1 MAFSALL
8 RGSISSWP
16 HRSHRSLMSIPTR
29 STVQTLPP
37 QGCCFFQLNSLIQAQ
52 IHINLSPIFQRSSTT
67 AHTLDYQKRIGRC
80 IAMRRTCYLPEGV
93 GPLFPDHQSLAAIRE
108 AMESQTVLEGMAV
121 RCDSRRDLHI
131 RFGGWEGVI
140 PRQEAAHPAISGAER
155 DISVLSR
162 VGKPTCFTITDISVD
177 GGGKPRLLLSRRRAQ
192 EQAMAWLLENAV
204 PGAVIPAR
212 VTHLASFGA
221 FVDIGCGVISLI
233 PLACLSVS
241 RVSHP
246 RDRLA
251 PDQDVLAVVTAVDR
265 DRRRFSL
272 SQKELLG
279 TWLENAA
286 DFAPGDTVPGVVR
299 SVQDYGVF
307 VELAPNLS
315 GLAEGRTAVQPGEA
329 VAVYI
334 KSIRPAGHKI
344 KLQIVQSLGP
354 APAPGPLRYFITD
367 GTVENWVY

>member
-1 MAFSALL
+1 
-8 RGSISSWP
+8 
-16 HRSHRSLMSIPTR
+16 
-29 STVQTLPP
+29 
-37 QGCCFFQLNSLIQAQ
+37 
-52 IHINLSPIFQRSSTT
+52 
-67 AHTLDYQKRIGRC
+67 
-80 IAMRRTCYLPEGV
+80 MRRTCYLPEGV

-177 GGGKPRLLLSRRRAQ
+177 GGGKPYLLLSRRRAQ
-192 EQAMAWLLENAV
+192 EQAMAWLLENAL

-233 PLACLSVS
+233 PLAGLSVS

-251 PDQDVLAVVTAVDR
+251 PGQDVLAVVTAVDR

-367 GTVENWVY
+367 GTVENWAY

>member
-1 MAFSALL
+1 
-8 RGSISSWP
+8 
-16 HRSHRSLMSIPTR
+16 
-29 STVQTLPP
+29 
-37 QGCCFFQLNSLIQAQ
+37 
-52 IHINLSPIFQRSSTT
+52 
-67 AHTLDYQKRIGRC
+67 
-80 IAMRRTCYLPEGV
+80 
-93 GPLFPDHQSLAAIRE
+93 
-108 AMESQTVLEGMAV
+108 
-121 RCDSRRDLHI
+121 
-131 RFGGWEGVI
+131 
-140 PRQEAAHPAISGAER
+140 
-155 DISVLSR
+155 
-162 VGKPTCFTITDISVD
+162 
-177 GGGKPRLLLSRRRAQ
+177 
-192 EQAMAWLLENAV
+192 MAWLLENAV

-251 PDQDVLAVVTAVDR
+251 PGQDVLAVVTAVDR

>member
-1 MAFSALL
+1 
-8 RGSISSWP
+8 
-16 HRSHRSLMSIPTR
+16 
-29 STVQTLPP
+29 
-37 QGCCFFQLNSLIQAQ
+37 
-52 IHINLSPIFQRSSTT
+52 
-67 AHTLDYQKRIGRC
+67 
-80 IAMRRTCYLPEGV
+80 MRRTCYLPEGV
-93 GPLFPDHQSLAAIRE
+93 GPLFPDHHSLAAIRE

-177 GGGKPRLLLSRRRAQ
+177 GRGKPRLLLSRRRAQ

-251 PDQDVLAVVTAVDR
+251 PGQDVLAVVTAVDR

-315 GLAEGRTAVQPGEA
+315 GLAEGRTAVKPGEA